1 MLARQN
7 PVMAFTSLNHYLDY
21 EWLYYAYELTR
32 KDGVVGVDGQ
42 TAAEYAERL
51 EESLHRLLHQLKS
64 GTSHAPPVW
73 CAYSKPIIIDRL

>member
-1 MLARQN
+1 
-7 PVMAFTSLNHYLDY
+7 
-21 EWLYYAYELTR
+21 
-32 KDGVVGVDGQ
+32 VDGQ

-73 CAYSKPIIIDRL
+73 CAYSKAHNYR